1 MKNNLII
8 AGGSK
13 NLGKYLI
20 EKFLEKF
27 NIINI
32 SRTKNFNRKVSNFLC
47 DLSDEKKCR
56 EALRSIKK
64 KFKKI
69 NAIIICV
76 GSSKKNIINKKN
88 FIKKLN
94 SNFFA
99 VFNVLENFPKIFKK
113 NNVKIL
119 IVSSIVAEK
128 NIDGA
133 PIDYTVSKSALNSYV
148 KLKAKILIK
157 SGIMLNLISPGNI
170 LLEGNNWST
179 KLKKNKKLTEKFI
192 KKEVP
197 NNDFIN
203 PIEIYELIKLILN
216 TNIKSMV
223 GSNVVIDGGQ
233 IL

>member
-1 MKNNLII
+1 MKENLII
-8 AGGSK
+8 SGGSK

-69 NAIIICV
+69 NTIIICV

-148 KLKAKILIK
+148 
-157 SGIMLNLISPGNI
+157 NLISPGNI

-179 KLKKNKKLTEKFI
+179 KLIKNKKLTEKFI

-216 TNIKSMV
+216 KNIKSMV
-223 GSNVVIDGGQ
+223 GSNVIIDGGQ